1 MSDPL
6 EKLDIVKKHGSE
18 HFHAHG
24 ATLDF
29 SLLDYWRWSTSDLV
43 GNTARGVLAEYIVA
57 RALKIPIG
65 EEIRDEWA
73 PFDLETPDGIK
84 IEVKSAAY
92 VQSWKQSRLSRISFG
107 TPKTGEWDSES
118 GRFLSEPKRRADVY
132 VFALF
137 AQREMPIEP
146 LDLDQ
151 WKFYALSTQKLDDR
165 KSISLSALE
174 KLVSPVPYHELAN
187 AVREVHRR
195 N

>member
-6 EKLDIVKKHGSE
+6 EKLDIVNKDGSE
-18 HFHAHG
+18 CFRARG
-24 ATLDF
+24 SDLDF

-57 RALKIPIG
+57 RALKIPTG

-73 PFDLETPDGIK
+73 PFDLLTPDGIK

-92 VQSWKQSRLSRISFG
+92 VQSWKQSRFSRVSFG
-107 TPKTGEWDSES
+107 TPKTRAWDSE
-118 GRFLSEPKRRADVY
+118 GGNLRSEPRRQADVY

-137 AQREMPIEP
+137 AQREMPIDP

-165 KSISLSALE
+165 KSLSLSALE
-174 KLVSPVPYHELAN
+174 KLVSPVPWHKLAN
-187 AVREVHRR
+187 AVRKAAGRD
-195 N
+195 